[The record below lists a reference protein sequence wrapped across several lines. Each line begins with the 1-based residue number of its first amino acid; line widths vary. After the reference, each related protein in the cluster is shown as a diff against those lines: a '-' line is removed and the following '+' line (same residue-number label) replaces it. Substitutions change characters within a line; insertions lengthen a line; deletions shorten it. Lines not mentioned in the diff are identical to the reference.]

1 MNAESVPSNNDELT
15 SSLPKRYSNSI
26 TNGKPAQTETNNTNG
41 AAPNMISSYSLSSSL
56 SSSSSSASSSSIQAA
71 SNINTGLSSAPL
83 ATICELA
90 NFNSTKTNETKDK
103 PISNTP
109 NKLQDTNSLFNDKL
123 AKKNEKTKPK
133 VKKGSVNSLNLTST
147 DNEFKYHSNASI
159 NGKHLSS
166 LFTYSSSQPA
176 KKNALNNTTTT
187 SGSNNNGKGIRNFFG
202 KLIRTSLVNI
212 NESSF
217 IGMNHANENIGS
229 HFVECDD
236 TPLSPSNKNPS
247 YFKRGGSRATANAR
261 LQSNFSFSNNSLS
274 VIKPADKS
282 APFALSTDTFTFAKW
297 SGEQV
302 CEWLHK
308 NGFESYFPKSA
319 DGKFGHK
326 WIKNGLNLLQANQH
340 DFEKELGMK
349 NRFHRKR
356 LTLLIESMYN
366 SGQTTDSNIESNLVN
381 YIDQHWVMKWLDDIG
396 LPQYKD
402 VFGEA
407 MIDGRMLHHLTNE
420 DLQAL
425 NITSELHY
433 LSIKKAVHVLRLNN
447 FDPQCLRRRPSGD
460 ELLDKS
466 EVVLWT
472 NHRVME
478 WLRSIDL
485 SEYAPN
491 LRGSGVH
498 GGLMVFENRFNSTVL
513 ADILSIPASKT
524 LLRRHLTTLFN
535 DLIGSHIIKLKKE
548 AELQQGF
555 QPLSATSKVKH
566 SKKGL
571 GVSRIFLH
579 KRTKSQDSR
588 DFIGNSYFIMN
599 YEKQNQIKMNQKKIS
614 MGNPA
619 GQSATLPVNQNNNC
633 STFNFPMPVNYVD
646 GNTFTNYNTSYNI

>member
-1 MNAESVPSNNDELT
+1 MNAESAPSNTDELT
-15 SSLPKRYSNSI
+15 SSLAKRYSNSI
-26 TNGKPAQTETNNTNG
+26 TNAKHAPAETNNTNG
-41 AAPNMISSYSLSSSL
+41 ATTNMISSYSLSSSL

-71 SNINTGLSSAPL
+71 SNLNTGLSSAPL

-90 NFNSTKTNETKDK
+90 HFNSTKDK
-103 PISNTP
+103 PISEPT
-109 NKLQDTNSLFNDKL
+109 KLPDASSLPSDNL
-123 AKKNEKTKPK
+123 AKKSEKTKPK
-133 VKKGSVNSLNLTST
+133 LKKGSVNSLNLTAT

-166 LFTYSSSQPA
+166 LFAYSSQPA
-176 KKNALNNTTTT
+176 AKRAALNNTTA
-187 SGSNNNGKGIRNFFG
+187 SGSNTGKGIRNFFG

-212 NESSF
+212 NESSL
-217 IGMNHANENIGS
+217 IGTSHANENNGTN
-229 HFVECDD
+229 HFVECDA
-236 TPLSPSNKNPS
+236 TPPKTPG
-247 YFKRGGSRATANAR
+247 YFKRGGTRATANAR
-261 LQSNFSFSNNSLS
+261 LQSNFSFSNSSLS
-274 VIKPADKS
+274 AIKPAGKS
-282 APFALSTDTFTFAKW
+282 AAPFALGADTFTFAKW

-308 NGFESYFPKSA
+308 NGFEAYFPRTA

-326 WIKNGLNLLQANQH
+326 WIKSGLHLLQSNQH
-340 DFEKELGMK
+340 DFEKELGLK

-366 SGQTTDSNIESNLVN
+366 SGQTDSSIENNLVN
-381 YIDQHWVMKWLDDIG
+381 FIDQHWVMKWLDDIG

-402 VFGEA
+402 AFGEA
-407 MIDGRMLHHLTNE
+407 MIDGRMLHHLSNE

-433 LSIKKAVHVLRLNN
+433 LSVKKAVHVLRLNN

-460 ELLDKS
+460 DLLDKS

-498 GGLMVFENRFNSTVL
+498 GGLMVFENRFNATVL

-535 DLIGSHIIKLKKE
+535 DLIGSHIVKLKKE

-555 QPLSATSKVKH
+555 QALSATSKVKH
-566 SKKGL
+566 SRKGL

-599 YEKQNQIKMNQKKIS
+599 YEKQNQIKTSQKKIS

-619 GQSATLPVNQNNNC
+619 GQSATLPVHQNNNG